1 MHACPGPLPAAGAP
15 LPAGCTGCPV
25 HAPAFA
31 FAGAASPGGDSAR
44 AGLIASAWHE
54 ATGPADI
61 HSIHCRTH

>member
-1 MHACPGPLPAAGAP
+1 
-15 LPAGCTGCPV
+15 V